1 MPTAVITVDVEAV
14 PDRIGDLERYQSAFV
29 IFADRGVP
37 VGRVVTPV
45 VGNAV
50 EGRLLTE
57 AFHQTAGFSYW
68 RRWLHRQLDWTDRPK
83 APPLSATVA
92 VCTRERPD
100 DLRRCLAA
108 LAAMPNDGQ
117 EILVVDNC
125 PRTDATRRVVEGFPA
140 VRYLLESRPG
150 LDVARNRALHE
161 ASNEIVAF
169 SDDDA
174 VPDPGW
180 LRGHLS
186 NYTNPMVMAV
196 TGLTLPFELETPA
209 QELFERY
216 SPFGRGFERRVFSCP
231 PHDSRHVAPLGAGA
245 NLSVRRSILV
255 SCGAFDEALDA
266 GTLTRSGGDHEMFG
280 RILQA
285 GYRVVY
291 DPAASSRH
299 RHRRTM
305 AELVDTFY
313 GYGSGVFAFWT
324 RRLVTER
331 DVRAAWAAL
340 GWFVRGPVR
349 SLFQAALHR
358 PGSLPRGLAFAE
370 FKGALVGPFLYFR
383 ARRRLPRALRAAARI
398 PGQ

>member
-1 MPTAVITVDVEAV
+1 MPTAVITVDVEAI
-14 PDRIGDLERYQSAFV
+14 PDRIGDLERYQNTFLIFV
-29 IFADRGVP
+29 DRGVP
-37 VGRVVTPV
+37 VAQAITPV
-45 VGNAV
+45 VGGGI
-50 EGRLLTE
+50 EGRVLTE
-57 AFHQTAGFSYW
+57 AFHQVAGFSYW
-68 RRWLHRQLDWTDRPK
+68 RRWLHRRLDWTDLPK

-108 LAAMPNDGQ
+108 LVAMPNDGQ

-125 PRTDATRRVVEGFPA
+125 PRTDATRLVVEGFPG

-150 LDVARNRALHE
+150 LDVARNRALRE
-161 ASNEIVAF
+161 ASHEIVAF

-174 VPDPGW
+174 VPDRGW

-196 TGLTLPFELETPA
+196 TGLTLPFELETAA
-209 QELFERY
+209 QELFERF

-231 PHDSRHVAPLGAGA
+231 PHDPRHVAPLGAGA
-245 NLSVRRSILV
+245 NLSMRRSIIAA
-255 SCGAFDEALDA
+255 CGAFDEGLDA

-291 DPAASSRH
+291 DPSASSRH

-324 RRLVTER
+324 RRVVTER
-331 DVRAAWAAL
+331 DVGAAWVAL
-340 GWFVRGPVR
+340 DWFVRGPVR
-349 SLFQAALHR
+349 SLLQAALGR
-358 PGSLPRGLAFAE
+358 PGSLPRRLAWAE
-370 FKGALVGPFLYFR
+370 FKGALAGPILYFR
-383 ARRRLPRALRAAARI
+383 ASRRLPSALRVAAKI
-398 PGQ
+398 PEP

>member
-196 TGLTLPFELETPA
+196 TGLSLPFELETPA